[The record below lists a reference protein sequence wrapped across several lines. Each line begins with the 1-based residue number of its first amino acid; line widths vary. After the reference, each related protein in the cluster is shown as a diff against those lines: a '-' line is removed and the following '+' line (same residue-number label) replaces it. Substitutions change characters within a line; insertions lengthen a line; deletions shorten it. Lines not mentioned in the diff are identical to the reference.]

1 MIPNYE
7 SDSAQ
12 PSMCV
17 EQYEKLADMH
27 VVTFLNNDCT

>member
-7 SDSAQ
+7 SDS
-12 PSMCV
+12 SMCV